1 MPPGS
6 VRRPTAWPPTK
17 KTGEGFFGHFRGS
30 SQQSLCI
37 FCSGTSLMLYL
48 LPRHCS
54 DQQCC
59 AVTCIWVLLKPNC
72 TGISPQLRQTLP
84 FPDSTNGC
92 TSSCRTGCK
101 ECIDIGN
108 KGSRSSF
115 DWQHPKHTYF
125 GGKMLGAVQ
134 VFDLLENRDLNWC
147 IISPSSFSGGIYN
160 TIKL

>member
-1 MPPGS
+1 M
-6 VRRPTAWPPTK
+6 
-17 KTGEGFFGHFRGS
+17 HFL
-30 SQQSLCI
+30 QC
-37 FCSGTSLMLYL
+37 TSLMLYL

-59 AVTCIWVLLKPNC
+59 AVTCIWVLLKPNR
-72 TGISPQLRQTLP
+72 TDISSQLRQTLP

-134 VFDLLENRDLNWC
+134 IFDLLENKEILTGVSSAPLASVAVF
-147 IISPSSFSGGIYN
+147 IIPSNYKPFC
-160 TIKL
+160 KLTSYLPLTQYY